1 MKIDTFFAELKRRNV
16 YKVAVAYAVVGWEI
30 LASKNSRANRQSEM
44 AIYPLSCLNPRWLDR
59 LGRKGDR

>member
-1 MKIDTFFAELKRRNV
+1 MKSGNFFAELKRRNV
-16 YKVAVAYAVVGWEI
+16 YKVAVAYAVVGWKI

-44 AIYPLSCLNPRWLDR
+44 AIYPLSCFSRVGWTR